1 MGHNPLMFG
10 NSRKGDDAMDIV
22 SVIIAIAV
30 PMVMIAAWLIHIV
43 VYWHGDFNA
52 WYHDSDGDF

>member
-1 MGHNPLMFG
+1 MFG